1 MSTGTLKIHSENIL
15 PIIKQWLYSDKDIF
29 VRELVSNACDAIQKT
44 KVLRERGDLEALDE
58 DFRIEIKV
66 DEKEKT
72 LKFIDTGIG
81 MDAEEVEKYI
91 AELAFSGAEDF
102 VKKYTTENEKDQIIG
117 HFGLG
122 FYSTYMVAHKVEI
135 NSLSHKAGAEPT
147 LWSCDGSAEYQLSKG
162 SREKRGTEI
171 TLHIMEDEKEFLDI
185 ARLTEILTRYCSFL
199 PYPIYL
205 NDTHINKSE
214 PLWVKPPADCTDEDY
229 LNFYRQLY
237 PMEPEPLFWVHLNV
251 DYPFHLKGIL
261 YFPRIRN
268 NFDFSKNNMRLFCNR
283 VFVSDDCRDLVPDFL
298 TMLRGAI
305 DSPDIPLNVSRS
317 TLQMDRNV
325 RQMGTHI
332 SKKISDRLGNV
343 YKADREKFIKFWEDI
358 EVIVKLGAMQ
368 DEKFYSRVKDFLLWK
383 NTQGE
388 WSTVED
394 YLERNKEKHENT
406 VYYTIEENRTSHF
419 LELYKQQG
427 IEVLCTASSV
437 DVHLISFLES
447 KLQPSKFKRIDSG
460 TDDVILDKSK
470 EKTLLDSEG
479 KTEAIKLAEFVKT
492 KLGMENLEVEAKS
505 LASESVPGFVMLD
518 ENARRMRDYLAS
530 SNGQLD
536 IADDSIVGKRTFVIN
551 TNNSLINSLEE
562 LNKQDHDLAKELVQ
576 HVYELSLLSQKEMPA
591 KTLNDFITRS
601 NEVLQKLTDMAT
613 EKKEK

>member
-1 MSTGTLKIHSENIL
+1 
-15 PIIKQWLYSDKDIF
+15 
-29 VRELVSNACDAIQKT
+29 
-44 KVLRERGDLEALDE
+44 GDVEALDE

-66 DEKEKT
+66 NEEEKT
-72 LKFIDTGIG
+72 LTFIDNGIG
-81 MDAEEVEKYI
+81 MNAEEVEKYI

-102 VKKYTTENEKDQIIG
+102 VKKYTSEDEKDQIIG

-122 FYSTYMVAHKVEI
+122 FYSTYMVADKVEI
-135 NSLSHKAGAEPT
+135 NTLSYKADADPA
-147 LWSCDGSAEYQLSKG
+147 LWSCDGTAEYDLSKG
-162 SREKRGTEI
+162 SRENRGTEI
-171 TLHIMEDEKEFLDI
+171 TLHVMDDEKEFLDVSK
-185 ARLTEILTRYCSFL
+185 LTEILTRYCSFL

-205 NDTHINKSE
+205 NDTHINKAE
-214 PLWVKPPADCTDEDY
+214 PLWVKSPADCTDEDY
-229 LNFYRQLY
+229 LNFYHQLY
-237 PMEPEPLFWVHLNV
+237 PMEADPLFWVHLNV
-251 DYPFHLKGIL
+251 DFPFHLKGIL
-261 YFPRIRN
+261 YFPKIRN
-268 NFDFSKNNMRLFCNR
+268 NYDFSKNNMRLFCNR

-298 TMLRGAI
+298 TMLQGAI

-332 SKKISDRLGNV
+332 SKKISDRLSNV
-343 YKADREKFIKFWEDI
+343 YKADREKFITFWEDI

-368 DEKFYSRVKDFLLWK
+368 DEKFYSRVKELLLWK
-383 NTQGE
+383 NAQSE
-388 WSTVED
+388 WTNIED
-394 YLERNKEKHENT
+394 YLERNKEKHEN
-406 VYYTIEENRTSHF
+406 VAYYSIEENRTSNF

-447 KLQPSKFKRIDSG
+447 KLQPAKFKRIDSS

-470 EKTLLDSEG
+470 EKTLLDTEG

-492 KLGMENLEVEAKS
+492 KLDLKNVEVEAKS
-505 LASESVPGFVMLD
+505 LASDSVPGFVMFD

-536 IADDSIVGKRTFVIN
+536 IVDDTIMGKRTFVVN

-562 LNKQDHDLAKELVQ
+562 LNKQDSDLAKELVQ
-576 HVYELSLLSQKEMPA
+576 HVYQLSLLSQKEMPA
-591 KTLNDFITRS
+591 QTLNEFITRS
-601 NEVLQKLTDMAT
+601 SDVIQKLTDIAT
-613 EKKEK
+613 KKKES

>member
-44 KVLRERGDLEALDE
+44 KVLRDLGDVEALDE

-66 DEKEKT
+66 NEEEKT
-72 LKFIDTGIG
+72 LTFIDNGIG
-81 MDAEEVEKYI
+81 MNAEEVEKYI

-102 VKKYTTENEKDQIIG
+102 VKKYTSEDEKDQIIG

-122 FYSTYMVAHKVEI
+122 FYSTYMVADKVEI
-135 NSLSHKAGAEPT
+135 NTLSYKADADPA
-147 LWSCDGSAEYQLSKG
+147 LWSCDGTAEYDLSKG
-162 SREKRGTEI
+162 SRENRGTEI
-171 TLHIMEDEKEFLDI
+171 TLHVMDDEKEFLDVSK
-185 ARLTEILTRYCSFL
+185 LTEILTRYCSFL

-205 NDTHINKSE
+205 NDTHINKAE
-214 PLWVKPPADCTDEDY
+214 PLWVKSPADCTDEDY
-229 LNFYRQLY
+229 LNFYHQLY
-237 PMEPEPLFWVHLNV
+237 PMEADPLFWVHLNV
-251 DYPFHLKGIL
+251 DFPFHLKGIL
-261 YFPRIRN
+261 YFPKIRN
-268 NFDFSKNNMRLFCNR
+268 NYDFSKNNMRLFCNR

-298 TMLRGAI
+298 TMLQGAI

-332 SKKISDRLGNV
+332 SKKISDRLSNV
-343 YKADREKFIKFWEDI
+343 YKADREKFITFWEDI

-368 DEKFYSRVKDFLLWK
+368 DEKFYSRVKELLLWK
-383 NTQGE
+383 NAQSE
-388 WSTVED
+388 WTNIED
-394 YLERNKEKHENT
+394 YLERNKEKHEN
-406 VYYTIEENRTSHF
+406 VAYYSIEENRTSNF

-447 KLQPSKFKRIDSG
+447 KLQPAKFKRIDSS

-470 EKTLLDSEG
+470 EKTLLDTEG

-492 KLGMENLEVEAKS
+492 KLDLKNVEVEAKS
-505 LASESVPGFVMLD
+505 LASDSVPGFVMFD

-536 IADDSIVGKRTFVIN
+536 IVDDTIMGKRTFVVN

-562 LNKQDHDLAKELVQ
+562 LNKQDSDLAKELVQ
-576 HVYELSLLSQKEMPA
+576 HVYQLSLLSQKEMPA
-591 KTLNDFITRS
+591 QTLNEFITRS
-601 NEVLQKLTDMAT
+601 SDVIQKLTDIAT
-613 EKKEK
+613 KKKES